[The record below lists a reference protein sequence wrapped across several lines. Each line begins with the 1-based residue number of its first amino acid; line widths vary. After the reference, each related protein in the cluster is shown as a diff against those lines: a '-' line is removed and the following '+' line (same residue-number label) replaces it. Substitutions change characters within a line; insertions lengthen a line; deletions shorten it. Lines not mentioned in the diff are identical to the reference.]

1 MLKKYKKFYT
11 DSKMKNKLTKL
22 VKRISSKAFRQIIT
36 LFVMFKSKEVPVW
49 AKVSIIGVLGYLIC
63 PIDLIPDFFP
73 TGLID
78 DLAAISI
85 LLSEISVFTTN
96 EIEAE
101 VEAVIEKFNVSE
113 AKADSNVEI

>member
-1 MLKKYKKFYT
+1 MFKKYRKFYSN
-11 DSKMKNKLTKL
+11 SKMKNKLTKL
-22 VKRISSKAFRQIIT
+22 VKRISGKAFRQIIT
-36 LFVMFKSKEVPVW
+36 LFVMFKSKEVPMW
-49 AKVSIIGVLGYLIC
+49 AKISIIGVLGYLIC
-63 PIDLIPDFFP
+63 PVDLIPDFLP

-101 VEAVIEKFNVSE
+101 VDKIIKQFTL
-113 AKADSNVEI
+113 